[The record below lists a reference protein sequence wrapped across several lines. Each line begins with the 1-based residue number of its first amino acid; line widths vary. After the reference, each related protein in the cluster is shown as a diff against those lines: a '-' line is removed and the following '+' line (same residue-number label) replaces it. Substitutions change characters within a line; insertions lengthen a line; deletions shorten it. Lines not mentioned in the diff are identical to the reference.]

1 MGFIDKT
8 AKAIRLLISRRY
20 THNTLTDAQEAFA
33 SSIDIGVGDV
43 YVDTPLIP
51 SGSLPFSGSSQN
63 HSTFTSGSQDVLK
76 YWYRHKMTKS
86 NVNNEVW
93 FFLDPTGSDDGIGA
107 QITHANQQTNFIS
120 PKYSA
125 PALSNATVEDTDA
138 GYNAIVY
145 VSSAVSSS
153 EQTSSLESGD
163 KVSVNN
169 FAFDYKTGVLQ
180 FSSSAYDPGG
190 SDFVYLS
197 TYQYVGRTLDSEL
210 FTLAQDSIFA
220 STGSVHSAEGDLQM
234 SGSVIISGSLRVEG
248 QTVMDSLYSGSESLI
263 VSGAMKIA
271 KQEAS
276 NAIQSAS
283 VIIEGLG
290 TFATPDRAGIID
302 LGDNFN

>member
-20 THNTLTDAQEAFA
+20 THNTLTDSQEAFA
-33 SSIDIGVGDV
+33 SSLDIGVGDV

-51 SGSLPFSGSSQN
+51 SGSLPFSGSTQN

-107 QITHANQQTNFIS
+107 QITDANQQTNFIS

-210 FTLAQDSIFA
+210 FTLSQDSIFA

>member
-20 THNTLTDAQEAFA
+20 THNTLTDSQEAFA
-33 SSIDIGVGDV
+33 STFDIGVGDI

-107 QITHANQQTNFIS
+107 QITDANQQTNFIS

-145 VSSAVSSS
+145 VSSAISGS
-153 EQTSSLESGD
+153 EQTGSLGSGD

-210 FTLAQDSIFA
+210 FTLSQDSIFA

>member
-107 QITHANQQTNFIS
+107 QITDANQQTNFIS

-210 FTLAQDSIFA
+210 FTLSQDSIFA

>member
-20 THNTLTDAQEAFA
+20 THNTLTDSQEAFA
-33 SSIDIGVGDV
+33 STFDIGVGDI

-51 SGSLPFSGSSQN
+51 SGSLPFSGSTQN
-63 HSTFTSGSQDVLK
+63 HSTFSSGSQDVLK

-107 QITHANQQTNFIS
+107 QITDANQQTNFIS

-153 EQTSSLESGD
+153 EQTGSLGSGD

-210 FTLAQDSIFA
+210 FTLSQDSIFA

>member
-20 THNTLTDAQEAFA
+20 THNTLTDSQEAFA
-33 SSIDIGVGDV
+33 SSLDIGVGDV

-51 SGSLPFSGSSQN
+51 SCSFPFSGSSQN

-107 QITHANQQTNFIS
+107 QITDANQQTNFIS

-210 FTLAQDSIFA
+210 FTLSQDSIFA